1 MNQINWTQVAVFGL
15 VALLVFLVGSGCL
28 VLLLAGTAGGG
39 MMMGGYGYGGGQ
51 GLCPWCGQPTG
62 GYGPSYSP
70 GSGPGSGGMMPGMGG
85 YGYNPFGFL
94 WPIFSLLVMGAVIG
108 IPILLVLL
116 LVGLLTWLVRGA
128 WRSSPASGEEE

>member
-1 MNQINWTQVAVFGL
+1 MNQINWPQVAVLGL
-15 VALLVFLVGSGCL
+15 VALLVFLVAGGCL

-62 GYGPSYSP
+62 GSGPGYSP
-70 GSGPGSGGMMPGMGG
+70 GPGGMMPGMGG

-94 WPIFSLLVMGAVIG
+94 WPILSLLVMGAIVG
-108 IPILLVLL
+108 VPVLLLVLL
-116 LVGLLTWLVRGA
+116 LVGLLVWLVRGT
-128 WRSSPASGEEE
+128 WQSSSPSGEKA